1 MNALRIV
8 LRGIHRVRRTLDR
21 SQTRHGEVGAG
32 FHWEKKRQFQL
43 NFLRQM
49 GLLPHHRILDIGC
62 GTLRGGLPLI
72 NYLEPGNYHGVDV
85 RAHVLEEARRELGE
99 SGLEWK
105 DPTLH
110 HAPSLQSLSLSH
122 TFDFVWGFS
131 VLIHM
136 PDNEASNCFELVA
149 NVLAPSGRFFA
160 NVRIG
165 PTRDE
170 RGRWKGQFP
179 IVQRPLSF
187 YQTEAG
193 RRSLAVEDLG
203 TLWSLGHRT
212 LAPGDLNHMLRI
224 RHS

>member
-1 MNALRIV
+1 MNALEIV

-21 SQTRHGEVGAG
+21 GQGRHGEVGAV
-32 FHWEKKRQFQL
+32 FQWEKKRQFQL
-43 NFLRQM
+43 QFLRQM
-49 GLLPHHRILDIGC
+49 GLLPQHRILDIGC

-72 NYLEPGNYHGVDV
+72 DYLEAGNYHGVDV
-85 RAHVLEEARRELGE
+85 REHVLNEGRQELVE

-105 DPTLH
+105 SPTLH
-110 HAPSLQSLSLSH
+110 HTPSLQSFTLTQ

-136 PDNEASNCFELVA
+136 PDIEVSNCFGLVA
-149 NVLAPSGRFFA
+149 NVLAPSGHFFA
-160 NVRIG
+160 NVRLG
-165 PTRDE
+165 STKDE

-187 YQTEAG
+187 YETEAS
-193 RRSLAVEDLG
+193 RRGLLVEDLG
-203 TLWSLGHRT
+203 TLWALGHRT
-212 LAPGDLNHMLRI
+212 FTHGDLNHMLRI